1 MITDTQFRE
10 LLLELREIRLALQSR
25 QTSLA
30 SQAPAPAKTS
40 TSTQT
45 PDSLPLPSVLIENAG
60 GIAVHFG
67 KNAGTPISQLNDKQL
82 LWYGADREPQ
92 LKNDGTPF
100 APRQQDTTLKN
111 ACRTVWHQRQGS
123 IPTPAPKP
131 APAQSTE
138 LADEE
143 VPF

>member
-1 MITDTQFRE
+1 MTPEQCNE
-10 LLLELREIRLALQSR
+10 LLTELRAIRAALQKPAG
-25 QTSLA
+25 A
-30 SQAPAPAKTS
+30 STPAPTATA
-40 TSTQT
+40 T
-45 PDSLPLPSVLIENAG
+45 PDTLPRPDQIIEGADQV
-60 GIAVHFG
+60 AVHFG
-67 KNAGTPISQLNDKQL
+67 KNAGTPLSALSDKQL

-100 APRQQDTTLKN
+100 SPRQQDTTLKN

-123 IPTPAPKP
+123 IPAPAPKP
-131 APAQSTE
+131 APAQSAE